1 MFHDREQELER
12 LSEELL
18 EEYEELEDDPE
29 DEDWDEDY
37 DDEDWDEDYDEEEI
51 FDAEPVTHV
60 RAYNTDP
67 SDTDLNELSDEVYYA
82 SGSRL
87 TGWMIAIG
95 IFTIAALSALV
106 YMLLRHYGIV

>member
-29 DEDWDEDY
+29 DEDWDEDD
-37 DDEDWDEDYDEEEI
+37 DDEDWEEDYDEEEI
-51 FDAEPVTHV
+51 FGAEPVTHV